1 LAASPKQKWTEEGL
15 LKLYHLKTISNK
27 DGYQYLTTNQKYFP
41 HHTDLQLRYQYEKR
55 ISKAMIKKYNNMSE
69 VEREELIKHKEPFVA
84 RALPS
89 NKITKQYKVK
99 RIYSRKAKSNRAA
112 KATRKS
118 VRKTKPTLRYTE
130 EKENAETKPSTPVW
144 LEQTGRLTRGMQ
156 KRLEEFLGCTSVIDI
171 KAEPVEPEACTETT
185 TEGATQEQHA
195 KDGDSAADT
204 MEVDKAITQETV
216 QDDQGKKTKDQEEA
230 QNETKQETM
239 EEEVEEQDLM
249 EEIETIEKQ
258 QDIKNEEEDER
269 VPETPASYFE
279 SAQVLTP
286 VHMEPVSEYPYFIES
301 LSDEETHKLEENDER
316 NKLSFYETRTG
327 IPLTVEYVQEY
338 DFDPT
343 EWVPE
348 YVDDRACKVETS
360 FVQEESMDYFE
371 TVFEIK
377 QEPENQLYSAPFFD

>member
-69 VEREELIKHKEPFVA
+69 VERAELVKHKEPFVA
-84 RALPS
+84 RALPN
-89 NKITKQYKVK
+89 NKIAKQYKVK
-99 RIYSRKAKSNRAA
+99 RAYSRKAKSNRAA

-118 VRKTKPTLRYTE
+118 VRKTKPTLRYIE
-130 EKENAETKPSTPVW
+130 EKENVETKPSTPVW

-171 KAEPVEPEACTETT
+171 KAEPVEPEVCTETT

-195 KDGDSAADT
+195 KDGSSVTDT
-204 MEVDKAITQETV
+204 MEVDKAQETV
-216 QDDQGKKTKDQEEA
+216 QDDKEMKTEVQEE

-249 EEIETIEKQ
+249 EEVETTEKQ
-258 QDIKNEEEDER
+258 EDTKNEEEDDR
-269 VPETPASYFE
+269 VPETPAQYFE

-286 VHMEPVSEYPYFIES
+286 VHVEPAKEYPYCIES
-301 LSDEETHKLEENDER
+301 LSDEELHKLDENDER
-316 NKLSFYETRTG
+316 NKLSFYEIRTG
-327 IPLTVEYVQEY
+327 IPLTVEYVQEEY

-343 EWVPE
+343 EWIPE
-348 YVDDRACKVETS
+348 DVDDRACKVETS
-360 FVQEESMDYFE
+360 FLQEESMDCFE
-371 TVFEIK
+371 MAFEIK
-377 QEPENQLYSAPFFD
+377 QEPENQLYSTPFFD